1 MMDTQGI
8 ICHTRQIEKRL
19 HEQNHQDIMLLLE
32 ELEMAHITLEQLQQ
46 TDIAKVVYRVCKTCQ
61 GTLVKKKAK
70 VLLSK
75 WKKLFT
81 NPWCKASY
89 HLAGKG
95 PDEKNST
102 RGPHTEKNP
111 SCCQSEI
118 NETHCS
124 QCGQLE
130 GNESFI
136 SEKDKA
142 KETNEATQ
150 HNLFH
155 CVASRGE
162 VLKEDEFGSA
172 ISKNENKSDLSRL
185 ENNGN
190 TPAVRS
196 QPGTVENAGH
206 DTSGVTLEKV
216 QPSKIPLRSKCIQ
229 LLFQALIPEGAE
241 HTESAGNCQ
250 EVACAIEEHVFIL
263 HGKNERKYKSFIRSK
278 VSNLRNP
285 KTPHWRQNLLGGQLS
300 PKVFSE
306 MSVMELASDELKQMR
321 SAYIESAINEHQLPQ
336 GVGGTQTDKIKCRRC
351 ERFDCTVTLI
361 SRGTLFLPS
370 WVRNGTPD
378 EQMMTFVICNKC
390 GEKWYNSGWICL

>member
-32 ELEMAHITLEQLQQ
+32 ELEMAPITLEQLQE

-70 VLLSK
+70 ILLSK

-81 NPWCKASY
+81 NPWCKASC

-118 NETHCS
+118 NETDCS
-124 QCGQLE
+124 Q
-130 GNESFI
+130 
-136 SEKDKA
+136 
-142 KETNEATQ
+142 
-150 HNLFH
+150 
-155 CVASRGE
+155 
-162 VLKEDEFGSA
+162 
-172 ISKNENKSDLSRL
+172 
-185 ENNGN
+185 
-190 TPAVRS
+190 
-196 QPGTVENAGH
+196 
-206 DTSGVTLEKV
+206 
-216 QPSKIPLRSKCIQ
+216 IPLRSKCIQ
-229 LLFQALIPEGAE
+229 LLFHALIPEGAE
-241 HTESAGNCQ
+241 HTESAGKCQ

-263 HGKNERKYKSFIRSK
+263 HGKNERKYKSCIRSK

-306 MSVMELASDELKQMR
+306 MSVMDLASDELKQLR
-321 SAYIESAINEHQLPQ
+321 SAYMESAINEHQLPQ
-336 GVGGTQTDKIKCRRC
+336 GMGGTQTDKIKCRRC

-390 GEKWYNSGWICL
+390 GEKWYNSGWLCL